1 MLFTKSQSYHL
12 PQFFLRGTQ
21 LQQLSDEYE
30 LIDAN
35 INTTNIILNR
45 KAGDLPDLKQAL
57 DVAQREY
64 DDGLKA
70 QELRGRQARLRI
82 ELAWAHCD
90 EKEKV
95 SHVYFQ
101 IYISWLIVGSLGTRT
116 AF

>member
-1 MLFTKSQSYHL
+1 VKTKNTVSAFLYHSLVVFLRL

-21 LQQLSDEYE
+21 LQQLSEEYE
-30 LIDAN
+30 LIAAN
-35 INTTNIILNR
+35 INTTGTILTR
-45 KAGDLPDLKQAL
+45 KADDLPDLKEAL

-82 ELAWAHCD
+82 ELAWAHCN

-95 SHVYFQ
+95 SHFRLQ
-101 IYISWLIVGSLGTRT
+101 
-116 AF
+116 ACFPH